1 MIRYSI
7 LLIVASFFSSVS
19 IAQTAADSLMIKK
32 ISDEIFMNGQ
42 AYNNLRYLCKK
53 VGPRLSGSPGAALAV
68 EQTARMLREAG
79 ADTVY
84 LQPCMVPH
92 WVRGEKETGKAILT
106 TGKSIPLNI
115 VALGNAVGTP
125 ATGISGGI
133 VEVKSFQ
140 ELDALGADKVKGKI
154 IFYNYR
160 MDPRH
165 INTFRAYG
173 EAGVYRSQG
182 PSRAAA
188 MGAIGVIVR
197 TLSPVLDDHPHTGA
211 TRYDE
216 DKPKIP
222 AVAIS
227 TNGAVEL
234 SGLISAGK
242 VKSVYIKTNCK
253 MLEDVLSYNVVGEMR
268 GSALPEEVITVGG
281 HLDSWDLAEGAHDD
295 GTGCVQSIE
304 IIRAF
309 KAMGIRPKRSV
320 RAVMFMN
327 EENGLRGGTKYAE
340 IARTE
345 PRKFIMALESDAGG
359 FTPRGFGYSATST
372 QNAKIRSWQPLFRPY
387 GALEFNE
394 GGGGADIGPLRPLG
408 TALIGLNPDSQRY
421 MDLHHA
427 RTDVFEAVSER
438 ELNLGTV
445 VMAAMVY
452 LVSEYGL

>member
-1 MIRYSI
+1 MKKGFLF
-7 LLIVASFFSSVS
+7 LLIAFQICINGYAQVNQDS
-19 IAQTAADSLMIKK
+19 IVIKK
-32 ISDEIFMNGQ
+32 ISDDIFMNGQ
-42 AYNNLRYLCKK
+42 AYSNLKYLCKK
-53 VGPRLSGSPGAALAV
+53 VGPRLSGSTGAALAV
-68 EQTARMLREAG
+68 EQTARMLKEAG

-84 LQPCMVPH
+84 LQPCMVPK
-92 WVRGEKETGKAILT
+92 WERGVKEVGTASLSN
-106 TGKSIPLNI
+106 GKSISLNI
-115 VALGNAVGTP
+115 VALGMSVGTP
-125 ATGISGGI
+125 STGITASV
-133 VEVKSFQ
+133 VEVKNFT
-140 ELDALGADKVKGKI
+140 ELEAMGTDKIKGKI
-154 IFYNYR
+154 VFYNYR

-188 MGAIGVIVR
+188 LGAIGVIVR
-197 TLSPVLDDHPHTGA
+197 TLSPVIDDNPHTGA

-216 DKPKIP
+216 NQPKIP

-227 TNGAVEL
+227 TMGAEEL
-234 SGLISAGK
+234 SKAIAAK
-242 VKSVYIKTNCK
+242 QIKQVYIKTDCK
-253 MLEDVLSYNVVGEMR
+253 QYDDVLSYNVVGEIT
-268 GSALPEEVITVGG
+268 GSTYPDEIITVGG

-304 IIRAF
+304 VLRAI
-309 KAMGIRPKRSV
+309 KANIGKPKRTI

-340 IARTE
+340 IAKE
-345 PRKFIMALESDAGG
+345 EKKKFIMAMESDAGG
-359 FTPRGFGYSATST
+359 FTPRGFGFTA
-372 QNAKIRSWQPLFRPY
+372 NAMQKEKIMSWKPLFHNY

-394 GGGGADIGPLRPLG
+394 GGGGADIGPLRGLG

-427 RTDVFEAVSER
+427 KTDVFEAVSER

-445 VMAAMVY
+445 VMTAMVY
-452 LVSEYGL
+452 MVAQYGF